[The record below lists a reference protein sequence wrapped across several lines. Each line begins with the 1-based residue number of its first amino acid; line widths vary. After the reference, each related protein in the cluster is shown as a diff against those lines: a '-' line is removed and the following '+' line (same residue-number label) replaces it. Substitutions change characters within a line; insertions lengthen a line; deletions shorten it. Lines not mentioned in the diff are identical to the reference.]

1 MLNNED
7 IKRAIRDMFSENPF
21 LELTEEKFCS
31 IYSDVL
37 SEMTN
42 RKINNSYG
50 YARTIVYSL
59 IKEEIV
65 KHLMEEKIYE
75 N

>member
-1 MLNNED
+1 MQNNED

-65 KHLMEEKIYE
+65 KHLMAEKIYE

>member
-1 MLNNED
+1 MQNSED
-7 IKRAIRDMFSENPF
+7 IKRAIRDMFSENSF

-37 SEMTN
+37 SEMAN

-65 KHLMEEKIYE
+65 KHLMAEKIYE